1 MGIKGFWKCADVEA
15 AQRKVAAGEL
25 AGKRVAVD
33 TALLMHR
40 WRFGFR
46 AADGGPK
53 PNAVLRGLFFFCLSA
68 CEGKV
73 GLVFCLEGAAGQDKR
88 GVIKQRIKRVIKQ
101 RERAEEKRQTLVRLE
116 DHEEA
121 ESAAKRPRAE
131 QQPDKDKEGEEQR
144 SVRQDV
150 LPNTG
155 ELQAMLQ
162 GGGMTIESLLASG
175 VPLELLAE
183 QLAADQEMAEMQEVP
198 IMPRQ
203 APAYRAPLIPIFH
216 PSLFNRAQS
225 APARGGALA
234 AEARV
239 AYRGAMR
246 SSGLDDGAGLSWD
259 EQIGLIAPI
268 ASLFGFP
275 SLFGAGEGEA
285 TAALLARLDCV
296 YAVATEDGDAAALG
310 AQRVIRKLFSR
321 DCRLLEAGKLDRMAH
336 IRLAYFV
343 GCDFTE
349 GVKGVGAVKACEVFK
364 AFPPRATDA
373 ESGDAAEEC
382 VAPLRRFAEWFRDPE
397 NRSHASLRTKL
408 KAVRLD
414 DEFPKVSVAA
424 HFLTTSDN
432 DAAGV
437 EELRLDPKPP
447 AIRELLGVLKIFFP
461 EEKAWAGRLLALDPV
476 CARLGEAGLVQRAMG
491 SAEEAVTRATAVM
504 EHAVAEWDEEQ
515 IATLFLPQKKDEPRG
530 KDK

>member
-73 GLVFCLEGAAGQDKR
+73 GLVFCLEGAAGADKR
-88 GVIKQRIKRVIKQ
+88 GEIKQRIKRVIKQ
-101 RERAEEKRQTLVRLE
+101 REKAEEKRQTLVRLE
-116 DHEEA
+116 DQEEA

-131 QQPDKDKEGEEQR
+131 VPGKDKEEEEQR
-144 SVRQDV
+144 AVRQGG
-150 LPNTG
+150 PPG
-155 ELQAMLQ
+155 GAELEAMFQ

-183 QLAADQEMAEMQEVP
+183 QIAADQEMAEMQEVA
-198 IMPRQ
+198 IPRH
-203 APAYRAPLIPIFH
+203 APAYRAPLIPVFH
-216 PSLFNRAQS
+216 PSLFSRAQA

-234 AEARV
+234 AEARL

-246 SSGLDDGAGLSWD
+246 ASGLDDSAGLSWD

-321 DCRLLEAGKLDRMAH
+321 DCRLLDASKLDRMTH

-349 GVKGVGAVKACEVFK
+349 GVKGVGAVKARDVFRT
-364 AFPPRATDA
+364 FPPLAADA

-382 VAPLRRFAEWFRDPE
+382 VAPLRRFADWFRDAE
-397 NRSHASLRTKL
+397 NRSHASLRNKL
-408 KAVRLD
+408 KWVQLD
-414 DEFPKVSVAA
+414 EEFPRVSVAA
-424 HFLTTSDN
+424 HFLTTTDN

-476 CARLGEAGLVQRAMG
+476 CARLGEAGLVQRALG
-491 SAEEAVTRATAVM
+491 TAEAAVSRATEAM
-504 EHAVAEWDEEQ
+504 EHAAAEWDEEH
-515 IATLFLPQKKDEPRG
+515 IASLFLPQQKESSGDE
-530 KDK
+530 K